1 MKPVASWTCRVRTAV
16 WILFVAV
23 LLGSVACAGVWLL
36 GGGRWYI
43 VRTPSMGTAA
53 PVGTLLWVQPVD
65 YSTIHVGDFI
75 TFQPPG
81 SSTTYSHRVIAIE
94 TDGTLRTKG
103 DANSA
108 PDTWTLTKANVIGK
122 VDMRWWAV
130 GWLVRAAP
138 IVIGGAL
145 LLWLLVARFTPRP
158 WRSPVAIV
166 GAAVLVSVSTF
177 VLRPL
182 VGAERIALIPTGDGV
197 RATYISTGLL
207 PLHLRAAGGAQVD
220 LRNGQTGSVFTN
232 HLGSPGGVLINL
244 DPNIAWWFW
253 ICLVGVCFL
262 PAMTTSLFGSRALP
276 VPKHSG

>member
-1 MKPVASWTCRVRTAV
+1 MTGTGSQRVRTAV
-16 WILFVAV
+16 WILFVGA
-23 LLGSVACAGVWLL
+23 LLASVAFAGLWTLD
-36 GGGRWYI
+36 GGRWYI

-65 YSTIHVGDFI
+65 YSSIHVGDFI

-81 SSTTYSHRVIAIE
+81 STTTYSHRVVAIE
-94 TDGTLRTKG
+94 TDATLRTKG

-122 VDMRWWAV
+122 VEMRWWGV

-145 LLWLLVARFTPRP
+145 LLWLLVARFAPRL

-182 VGAERIALIPTGDGV
+182 VGAERIALIPAADGV

-207 PLHLRAAGGAQVD
+207 PLHLRAAGGAQVE
-220 LRNGQTGSVFTN
+220 LRNGQIGSVFTN
-232 HLGSPGGVLINL
+232 HTGASGRVLINL

-262 PAMTTSLFGSRALP
+262 PAMTTSLFGSRPLR
-276 VPKHSG
+276 VPSHSG